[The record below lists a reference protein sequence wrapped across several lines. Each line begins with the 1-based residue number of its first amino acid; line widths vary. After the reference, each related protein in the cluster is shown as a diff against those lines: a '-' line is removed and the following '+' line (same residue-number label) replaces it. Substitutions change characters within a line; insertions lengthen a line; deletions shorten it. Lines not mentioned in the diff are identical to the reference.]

1 MPGDMDSPT
10 IPAPLRVGDVTF
22 VWGER
27 TYIMGILNVT
37 PDSFSGDGFAGDVER
52 AVAQARAMVAAG
64 ADILDVGG
72 ESTRPRH
79 TPVDAEEEMRRVLPV
94 LEMIA
99 AEVDV
104 PLSIDTSKAV
114 VAEAALKRGASIV
127 NDIRGLSADPDL
139 ARLAAEAGVPVVI
152 MHDLKV
158 RDRAD
163 LVPQITRE
171 LGVRIER
178 ALRAGIA
185 WERIIIDPGFGFGK
199 TPELNLELLRRMRD
213 LTVLGRPILSGTSRK
228 SMIGKVLGT
237 EPHDRLEGTAATVAL
252 SIANGADIVRV
263 HDVGPIARVVRM
275 TDAIVRGRW
284 REHTSG

>member
-1 MPGDMDSPT
+1 MSGEVNPPT
-10 IPAPLRVGDVTF
+10 TLAPLRVGDVTF
-22 VWGER
+22 AWGER

-37 PDSFSGDGFAGDVER
+37 PDSFSGDGLAGDVER
-52 AVAQARAMVAAG
+52 AVARARAMVAAG

-72 ESTRPRH
+72 ESTRPGH
-79 TPVDAEEEMRRVLPV
+79 TPVDAEEELRRVLPA
-94 LEMIA
+94 LEAIA

-104 PLSIDTSKAV
+104 PISIDSSKAS
-114 VAEAALKRGASIV
+114 VAEAALRRGASIV
-127 NDIRGLSADPDL
+127 NDVRGLSADPDL
-139 ARLAAEAGVPVVI
+139 ARLAAEAGVPVII

-158 RDRAD
+158 RDRVD
-163 LVPQITRE
+163 LIPQLTRE

-178 ALRAGIA
+178 ALKAGIA

-228 SMIGKVLGT
+228 SMIGKVLGA